1 MRPRVRCSKFCH
13 ITGEVDMA
21 LHAITVCTH
30 GASRLESMRIAG
42 AFARARSKIIALTA
56 LTSMFCTSGAM
67 AAGSAPTRDWRD
79 EILYFVLLDRF
90 DDGDPGNNDQGQGE
104 FDPADPR
111 RFSGGD
117 LAGVRRRLDYI
128 QGLGATAVWITPP
141 VRNQWWSL
149 NAQFGGYHGYW
160 TQDFNALDPH
170 FGTVPEYRALAD
182 AMHGRG
188 LRLVQDIVVNHT
200 GDWFGYD
207 LGDGGGYDPAEPARG
222 FVLRAQVDG
231 STAPAP
237 PFHRNDARDPAQRA
251 AGWYHWTPAIRDFGD
266 ARQERDWQL
275 ADLDDLNTEHPE
287 VRRALRAAYGRW
299 IREIGVDGFRV
310 DTAFY
315 VPPEFF
321 EDFLYADDPQAP
333 GVMRVA
339 AASGR
344 PDFHVF
350 GEGWGMDP
358 PGEDTVA
365 RKIETYVRA
374 PDGTP
379 RMPGMINFPLYGT
392 LGDVFARGR
401 PPAELGERIARM
413 MQVHSDP
420 WRMPTFV
427 DNHDVERFLSGG
439 DEAGLRQALLA
450 IMTLPGIPTIYYGTE
465 QGLRAQRPAMFAAGV
480 ESGGQ
485 DRFDTEAP
493 LYRHIRRM
501 ADLRRGTQA
510 LSRGTP
516 RVLWANVAAPGPV
529 AWRMDDGEARLLV
542 AMNTATHAALLD
554 GLEAG
559 LPAGTTLT
567 PVFALDGEAPA
578 LHLDAD
584 GRADLVLPP
593 RGGYVWRVEAQKR
606 TPTVRDDEAAKTGT
620 PTSSGTK
627 TGTPTSS
634 GARRPMTK
642 TGTPTSSGAR
652 RPIGT
657 GIGTGTPN
665 VMASAGMAKTG
676 MSTTGTPTV
685 IGTVIG
691 TPNISTHPPELVRDD
706 LQLEGTAPGARRLQ
720 LVVDADLEHA
730 REIAVDADGRWRA
743 VVATDD
749 MIDPAL
755 RHRLVVRDPDSGAV
769 SAPVG
774 FRVERDWRLV
784 TEAIDPAG
792 DDHGPDGDYV
802 YPDDPVWR
810 GQRPAD
816 LLGARVW
823 SSGGALRLQLRMSGL
838 STVWKPANGFDHV
851 AFTVFFEL
859 PGRADGATAMPLQQ
873 AQLPEGM
880 RWHLRLRAH
889 GWSNAL
895 FDAQDA
901 DAEREGRP
909 RPTAARIETDAETGT
924 VTFTLPA
931 QALGGAPGRTSLAG
945 ARLHVTTWDYDGG
958 YRPLAPEATGNT
970 FGGGSADGPKVM
982 DAMTIVL
989 PDRGR

>member
-1 MRPRVRCSKFCH
+1 MTLDAS
-13 ITGEVDMA
+13 I
-21 LHAITVCTH
+21 VCC
-30 GASRLESMRIAG
+30 RG
-42 AFARARSKIIALTA
+42 AFGRRFVRAGRVFAGMRSKIIALTA
-56 LTSMFCTSGAM
+56 LTTTLVAGHAVAM
-67 AAGSAPTRDWRD
+67 EPSPARDWRD

-90 DDGDPGNNDQGQGE
+90 DDGNPRNNDQGQGE
-104 FDPADPR
+104 YDPADPR

-117 LAGVRRRLDYI
+117 LAGVQRRLDYI
-128 QGLGATAVWITPP
+128 QGLGATALWITPP

-188 LRLVQDIVVNHT
+188 LRLVQDIVVNHM

-207 LGDGGGYDPAEPARG
+207 GAHDPADPAAG
-222 FVLRAQVDG
+222 FVLRPQPDG

-266 ARQERDWQL
+266 VRQQLEWQL

-321 EDFLYADDPQAP
+321 EDFLHADDPEAP

-339 AASGR
+339 RATGKA
-344 PDFHVF
+344 DFHVF

-358 PGEDTVA
+358 PGDDAMA
-365 RKIETYVRA
+365 RKIETYVRG

-379 RMPGMINFPLYGT
+379 RMPGMINFPLYST

-401 PPAELGERIARM
+401 PTAELGDRIARM

-480 ESGGQ
+480 ESGGR
-485 DRFDTEAP
+485 DWFDTRAP
-493 LYRHIRRM
+493 LYRDIRRM
-501 ADLRRGTQA
+501 ADLRRGTRV

-516 RVLWANVAAPGPV
+516 RVLWTNDAAPGPV
-529 AWRMDDGEARLLV
+529 AWRMEHAGDTLLV
-542 AMNTATHAALLD
+542 AMNTATHAALMD
-554 GLEAG
+554 GLATG
-559 LPAGTTLT
+559 LPTGATLT

-578 LHLDAD
+578 L
-584 GRADLVLPP
+584 RADAEGRTHLSLPP
-593 RGGYVWRVEAQKR
+593 RAGYVWRVETAHGAGDKAGE
-606 TPTVRDDEAAKTGT
+606 TGMHATGT
-620 PTSSGTK
+620 PTIATA
-627 TGTPTSS
+627 P
-634 GARRPMTK
+634 AE
-642 TGTPTSSGAR
+642 
-652 RPIGT
+652 
-657 GIGTGTPN
+657 
-665 VMASAGMAKTG
+665 
-676 MSTTGTPTV
+676 V
-685 IGTVIG
+685 IR
-691 TPNISTHPPELVRDD
+691 ED
-706 LQLEGTAPGARRLQ
+706 LALAGTAPGARRLQ
-720 LVVDADLEHA
+720 VVVDADLQNA
-730 REIAVDADGRWRA
+730 REIPVGADGRWRA

-755 RHRLVVRDPDSGAV
+755 IHRLVVRDPDSGAV

-774 FRVERDWRLV
+774 FRVDRRWRLV
-784 TEAIDPAG
+784 AEAADPAG
-792 DDHGPDGDYV
+792 DDRGPDGRYV

-810 GQRPAD
+810 GERPAD

-823 SSGGALRLQLRMSGL
+823 TSGGALRLQLRMPGL
-838 STVWKPANGFDHV
+838 STVWKPVNGFDHV
-851 AFTVFFEL
+851 AFTVFVEL
-859 PGRADGATAMPLQQ
+859 PDRPGGVTAMPQQQ
-873 AQLPEGM
+873 AQLPDGM

-895 FDAQDA
+895 FDAQGA

-909 RPTAARIETDAETGT
+909 RPTAARIETDAQAGT

-931 QALGGAPGRTSLAG
+931 LAPGTSLAG

-958 YRPLAPEATGNT
+958 YRPLAPDATGNT
-970 FGGGSADGPKVM
+970 FGGGDADGPRVM

-989 PDRGR
+989 